1 MIHLVAV
8 GLVARPILEFLALV
22 LEDDLAMA
30 CTISPHQ
37 IEVNDAYDPVR
48 RQYNSTRILAHL
60 VERENDLLPQPAADP
75 PDHEKILGVADVD
88 LFIPI
93 LTFVFGQAQL
103 GRRAAVVSVYRLRQ
117 QFYGLPEDETVFL
130 ERCEKEA
137 LHELGHTFGLVHCQ
151 SYDCVMHYSNSI
163 EQVDLKSNR
172 FCMACARLLPGPP
185 FQAQMRLRGNRL

>member
-22 LEDDLAMA
+22 LEDDLALS
-30 CTISPHQ
+30 CTISPHR
-37 IEVNDAYDPVR
+37 VDVSDAYDPA
-48 RQYNSTRILAHL
+48 RQQYHSSRILARL
-60 VERENDLLPQPAADP
+60 VERENDLLPLSAADP

-117 QFYGLPEDETVFL
+117 QFYGLPEDETLFL

-151 SYDCVMHYSNSI
+151 NYDCVMHYSNSI

-172 FCMACARLLPGPP
+172 FCTACARLLPGPP
-185 FQAQMRLRGNRL
+185 FQAQMRLRGSRL